1 MTDYTADMS
10 RRRILLL
17 LTIICCLA
25 LLPFLGLADFNTKG
39 EPREAVVAF
48 SILGQENWILPTNNG
63 GEIPYK
69 PPFLHWCIAAVSML
83 FNGGEVN
90 EYTSQLP
97 SALALTAMTG
107 AIFSFFARRR
117 DTMRA
122 LLTALVTFT
131 AFEIYRAGM
140 NCRVDMMLTALT
152 VGAILMLFR
161 WWEKGMHGVPVCAIL
176 LMSAATLTKGP
187 VGIIIPCLTAGVFML
202 LRGVPF
208 IRAFMW
214 LSLWGVLSLILPLC
228 WYAAAY
234 RQGGQEFLDLVMEE
248 NFGRMTGTMAYESH
262 VNPWYYNLV
271 TLTAGFLPWTPA
283 ALAALFIIPR
293 SRYAALLHPR
303 SGTWRKMRDALRRM
317 PACTLLALTASAV
330 IFIFYCI
337 PASKRS
343 VYLMPMYPF
352 VAWFISEMLI
362 WMSGRRPASVRVFGD
377 ILASLAMLLLTV
389 FMAIRFGLVPDS
401 IAGHGKSTAQTA
413 AMLESLRTFGG
424 ARAWLFAAMS
434 PICAV
439 IWWARIR
446 HRAAGAWLPLSTALL
461 AVSLYMSLSGCYQ
474 PAVLQAKS
482 VKNMTG
488 EMTHLYPNMPGK
500 VYEFLAAAENAKGN
514 PVHFFEV
521 NFYMGDKVR
530 NFRREQPTEGYL
542 LIDKGDAADYLPRF
556 EEEGYRFTEVYT
568 PDAGLPRHTPHLYRF
583 TR

>member
-1 MTDYTADMS
+1 
-10 RRRILLL
+10 
-17 LTIICCLA
+17 
-25 LLPFLGLADFNTKG
+25 
-39 EPREAVVAF
+39 
-48 SILGQENWILPTNNG
+48 
-63 GEIPYK
+63 
-69 PPFLHWCIAAVSML
+69 
-83 FNGGEVN
+83 
-90 EYTSQLP
+90 
-97 SALALTAMTG
+97 
-107 AIFSFFARRR
+107 
-117 DTMRA
+117 
-122 LLTALVTFT
+122 
-131 AFEIYRAGM
+131 
-140 NCRVDMMLTALT
+140 
-152 VGAILMLFR
+152 
-161 WWEKGMHGVPVCAIL
+161 
-176 LMSAATLTKGP
+176 
-187 VGIIIPCLTAGVFML
+187 
-202 LRGVPF
+202 
-208 IRAFMW
+208 
-214 LSLWGVLSLILPLC
+214 
-228 WYAAAY
+228 
-234 RQGGQEFLDLVMEE
+234 
-248 NFGRMTGTMAYESH
+248 
-262 VNPWYYNLV
+262 
-271 TLTAGFLPWTPA
+271 
-283 ALAALFIIPR
+283 
-293 SRYAALLHPR
+293 
-303 SGTWRKMRDALRRM
+303 MRDALRRM

-530 NFRREQPTEGYL
+530 NFRVSSRQKATCSSTKETQPTTCPASRKRDTAL
-542 LIDKGDAADYLPRF
+542 RKSIPPTRDCHATPRTSTASPDKKIL
-556 EEEGYRFTEVYT
+556 FTS
-568 PDAGLPRHTPHLYRF
+568 
-583 TR
+583 

>member
-90 EYTSQLP
+90 EYTSRLP

-161 WWEKGMHGVPVCAIL
+161 WWEKGMHGVPV
-176 LMSAATLTKGP
+176 
-187 VGIIIPCLTAGVFML
+187 IPCLTAGVFML

>member
-1 MTDYTADMS
+1 
-10 RRRILLL
+10 
-17 LTIICCLA
+17 
-25 LLPFLGLADFNTKG
+25 
-39 EPREAVVAF
+39 
-48 SILGQENWILPTNNG
+48 
-63 GEIPYK
+63 
-69 PPFLHWCIAAVSML
+69 
-83 FNGGEVN
+83 
-90 EYTSQLP
+90 
-97 SALALTAMTG
+97 
-107 AIFSFFARRR
+107 
-117 DTMRA
+117 MRA

-439 IWWARIR
+439 IWWARR
-446 HRAAGAWLPLSTALL
+446 VAAALNGSSCSVALHVAERLLPARSAAGKISEKHDRRDDTSLPQHARE
-461 AVSLYMSLSGCYQ
+461 SLRISC
-474 PAVLQAKS
+474 
-482 VKNMTG
+482 
-488 EMTHLYPNMPGK
+488 
-500 VYEFLAAAENAKGN
+500 
-514 PVHFFEV
+514 
-521 NFYMGDKVR
+521 R
-530 NFRREQPTEGYL
+530 RRECERKSGPL
-542 LIDKGDAADYLPRF
+542 LRGQLLHGRQSAQFP
-556 EEEGYRFTEVYT
+556 
-568 PDAGLPRHTPHLYRF
+568 P
-583 TR
+583 

>member
-1 MTDYTADMS
+1 
-10 RRRILLL
+10 
-17 LTIICCLA
+17 
-25 LLPFLGLADFNTKG
+25 
-39 EPREAVVAF
+39 
-48 SILGQENWILPTNNG
+48 
-63 GEIPYK
+63 
-69 PPFLHWCIAAVSML
+69 ML

-90 EYTSQLP
+90 EYTSRLP